1 MNVDEQAEFLVAMVK
16 VADLIKSTQA
26 AVQRAR
32 TLCHGEIYDEVDLM
46 SKRLYELKV
55 KSEWV
60 RYATQGKGGLPKPD
74 PEARQSSDRRL
85 GIDRRVVGMKRQMF
99 SAPPPEPEPEPEP
112 GPAPAYAT
120 SRDT

>member
-1 MNVDEQAEFLVAMVK
+1 MNVGEQADFLTAMAK

-26 AVQRAR
+26 ALQRAR

-60 RYATQGKGGLPKPD
+60 RYATQGKVELPKVD
-74 PEARQSSDRRL
+74 AEGRQSSDRRL
-85 GIDRRVVGMKRQMF
+85 GLDRRVAGMQKQML
-99 SAPPPEPEPEPEP
+99 AALPPEL
-112 GPAPAYAT
+112 GRKSSTA
-120 SRDT
+120 